1 MKEKAMEG
9 SKKNLKIVDKRRVG
23 RDESIVPEEPNV
35 KPTYIQ
41 QLEQKVIRMETAL
54 KQKIEELE
62 RESVKSRERVTKDL
76 EKRFEEKLD
85 KVFYDLFDIFDS
97 IDKAIELSTLDA
109 KTMEGLQII
118 KASLENFFKKHNIEV
133 INPQE
138 EEFDPNLMEALQ
150 MVEGKQNR
158 VVKVLQKGFKRDEK
172 VLRAAKVSVGS
183 GN

>member
-1 MKEKAMEG
+1 MERR
-9 SKKNLKIVDKRRVG
+9 KKNLKIVDKRRVG
-23 RDESIVPEEPNV
+23 RDESIVPEEPNL
-35 KPTYIQ
+35 KPTYVQ
-41 QLEQKVIRMETAL
+41 QLEQKVVRMENAL

-62 RESVKSRERVTKDL
+62 REAVKSRERVTKDL
-76 EKRFEEKLD
+76 EKRFEERLD

-109 KTMEGLQII
+109 KTKEGLDLI
-118 KASLENFFKKHNIEV
+118 KSSLQNFFKKHNIEV
-133 INPQE
+133 IIPQD

-150 MVEGKQNR
+150 MVEGEKNR

-172 VLRAAKVSVGS
+172 VLRAAKVSVGL